1 MNYADFKNSTQNLPI
16 ILTKSLSGLK
26 FQEQTM
32 LNQLYRWQKKRLII
46 QLKRGVY
53 LLNKNDRKIK
63 PSRVFIASQLY
74 NPSYV
79 SMEYAL
85 SFYGL
90 IPERVADITSIT
102 TKKTTKF
109 KNELGDFVYQHIKP
123 ETFRGFKSVKDES
136 GYTYFI
142 AEKEKAVVDLF
153 YLNLNKIN
161 SLSFE
166 LFEKYFRFQAVEGLK
181 QKKIIEFAKL
191 FNNSKLM
198 RLVKLFCTYI
208 KEVKK

>member
-1 MNYADFKNSTQNLPI
+1 LEFKNSSQNLPI
-16 ILTKSLSGLK
+16 ILSKDLPGLK
-26 FQEQTM
+26 CEGQTM

-53 LLNKNDRKIK
+53 LLNENDRKIK
-63 PSRVFIASQLY
+63 PSRIFIASQLY
-74 NPSYV
+74 SPSYI

-109 KNELGDFVYQHIKP
+109 KNELGNFVYQHIKP

-136 GYTYFI
+136 GYTFFI
-142 AEKEKAVVDLF
+142 AEKEK
-153 YLNLNKIN
+153 
-161 SLSFE
+161 
-166 LFEKYFRFQAVEGLK
+166 
-181 QKKIIEFAKL
+181 EFAKL
-191 FNNSKLM
+191 FNNAKLM
-198 RLVKLFCTYI
+198 CWVKLFCDFI